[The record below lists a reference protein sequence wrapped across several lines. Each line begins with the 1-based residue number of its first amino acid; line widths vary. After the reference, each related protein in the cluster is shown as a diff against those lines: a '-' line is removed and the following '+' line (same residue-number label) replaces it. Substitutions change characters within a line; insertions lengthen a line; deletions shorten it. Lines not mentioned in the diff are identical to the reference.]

1 MQNKF
6 NVAKKIIELRD
17 EGLSYT
23 KIAAAIGRSA
33 QFVKRVCCGETVG
46 VFERTKAKRCKECGS
61 VTKKIECL
69 VCKHNVRRRKRI
81 ENKDSARQWFEQ
93 IKPKLEEA
101 NKARREGWLRLWE
114 SQNPAV
120 AQIRRNLL
128 TAQKKG
134 KKHG

>member
-6 NVAKKIIELRD
+6 DVAKKIIELRD

-23 KIAAAIGRSA
+23 KIAFAIGRSA

-46 VFERTKAKRCKECGS
+46 VFERTKAKRCEECGS

-69 VCKHNVRRRKRI
+69 VCKHNATKRKKRL
-81 ENKDSARQWFEQ
+81 NRDSAREWFKQ
-93 IKPKLEEA
+93 IEPKLEEA

-120 AQIRRNLL
+120 AQIRRKLL

-134 KKHG
+134 KKHD